1 MAISQAVEQ
10 AYQEAGLELVNLKPG
25 VVPLYELIKAYP
37 IRVAEIKDM
46 TIQSISDF
54 LEVETGQ
61 KLLFTDNENEN
72 LKLAGYLYLQEYQSH
87 FYGCILVEKKP
98 HLAPISRRRFSAAHE
113 LGHYLLHF
121 LPLLQNHH
129 TSSLTEPLILT
140 EGLYIKK
147 ENEKDDVDEEDI
159 QEEQEKSTAQ
169 FTCTNGIKAAMDNL
183 GIDEKE
189 MEEEADQFA
198 AELLIPTSACFA
210 LAKKFHGR
218 FGKTRKVLAKRLSS
232 EFLVSQKAMERRLQ
246 DLDLPEKLLN
256 SSLESTKQ
264 WEASIYKWD

>member
-1 MAISQAVEQ
+1 MILEHRRMAISQAVEL
-10 AYQEAGLELVNLKPG
+10 AYQEAGLELENLKPG
-25 VVPLYELIKAYP
+25 VVPLYELIRAYP

-46 TIQSISDF
+46 TIQSVADF
-54 LEVETGQ
+54 LEAETGQ
-61 KLLFTDNENEN
+61 KLPLTDSENQD
-72 LKLAGYLYLQEYQSH
+72 LKLAGYLYLLEYKGF

-121 LPLLQNHH
+121 LPLLQNHQINNWK
-129 TSSLTEPLILT
+129 EPLILT
-140 EGLYIKK
+140 EGLYLKK
-147 ENEKDDVDEEDI
+147 ENKNENDEDDDMKEEH
-159 QEEQEKSTAQ
+159 EKSTAQ
-169 FTCTNGIKAAMDNL
+169 FTFTNGIKAVMDYL

-232 EFLVSQKAMERRLQ
+232 EFLVSQNAMELRLK

-256 SSLESTKQ
+256 SSF
-264 WEASIYKWD
+264 